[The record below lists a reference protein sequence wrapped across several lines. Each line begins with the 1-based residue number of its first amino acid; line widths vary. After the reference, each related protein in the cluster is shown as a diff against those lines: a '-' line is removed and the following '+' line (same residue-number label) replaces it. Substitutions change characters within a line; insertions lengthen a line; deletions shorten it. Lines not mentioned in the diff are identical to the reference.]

1 MDYENIKELLK
12 AEKHPL
18 KFGEILNKLHA
29 QKDELSGML
38 DEMTDGYILLCTKKG
53 TYALPEQLG
62 YIVGKMQRKERGFGF
77 LIPDT
82 DEGEGDI
89 FIPAGD
95 MNGAFGGDRVMA
107 SFSHRSGRDKRR
119 EGIVLKILERGR
131 TELVGT
137 FEQIPSGGFVVP
149 EDKSWGSDVFV
160 PRESRKGA
168 SDGDKV
174 VVKITKYEAKRGRNP
189 IGEIT
194 EVLGS
199 SSDIGVDILCI
210 IKEQGIKTDFDK
222 KTLEQAAQVG
232 AISKADLTGRLDLTG
247 KKVFTIDG
255 ADAKDL
261 DDAISISKTKE
272 GNFLL
277 GVHIADVS
285 NYVKPGTALDD
296 EAMERATSVYFVDR
310 VIPML
315 PENISNGICSLSE
328 GVLRLTMSCFME
340 ITPRGKVVNYDIRKS
355 FIKSAAR
362 LTYDEVNEIFDGDKG
377 LSKKRKQIVGDLHE
391 MKNLAE
397 TLTAARYRR
406 GSLELD
412 IDEAHIEVDKNGIP
426 VNISPRSRGASHKMI
441 EEFML
446 SANETVARHV
456 EYMQLPF
463 IYRVHAQPDPDKLK
477 EFLRF
482 SLNLGYHLKGSV
494 DDIRPKQLQEILDAA
509 NDTPEENVLHM
520 VMLRTMQ
527 KAVYSGT
534 NIGHFGLA
542 SECYCHFTSPIRRY
556 PDLIVHRILKGII
569 DGQLNEGYIK
579 QYGQRSAETA
589 RHCSE
594 RERQAMLAERAVD
607 DLKMTEY
614 MSHRIGEEFDAVIS
628 GVTDFGIFA
637 ELPNTVEGLIRMT
650 ALDDDYYV
658 FEEQGYLLRGQRHG
672 KVYKL
677 GQHIK
682 VRCINADIA
691 MRNIDFE
698 LAED

>member
-1 MDYENIKELLK
+1 MEYENIKELLK

-18 KFGEILNKLHA
+18 KFNEILTKLNA
-29 QKDELSGML
+29 DKGELSGML
-38 DEMTDGYILLCTKKG
+38 DEMIDGHMVLRTKKG

-62 YIVGKMQRKERGFGF
+62 YVIGKLQRKERGFGF
-77 LIPDT
+77 LIPD
-82 DEGEGDI
+82 EGDEDV
-89 FIPAGD
+89 FISASNMG
-95 MNGAFGGDRVMA
+95 GAFGGDYVMA
-107 SFSHRSGRDKRR
+107 SFSHRSAKDKRK
-119 EGIVLKILERGR
+119 EGIILKILERGR
-131 TELVGT
+131 SELVGT

-149 EDKSWGSDVFV
+149 EDKSWGSDIFI
-160 PRESRKGA
+160 PRESKMGA
-168 SDGDKV
+168 EAGDKV
-174 VVKITKYEAKRGRNP
+174 IAKIVKWETQRGRNP
-189 IGEIT
+189 IGTIT

-210 IKEQGIKTDFDK
+210 IKEKGIKTDFEK
-222 KTLEQAAQVG
+222 KTLQQAVQVG
-232 AISKADLTGRLDLTG
+232 QINKVDFQGRMDLTG

-261 DDAISISKTKE
+261 DDAISISKTKN

-285 NYVKPGTALDD
+285 NYVKPGTALDE
-296 EAMERATSVYFVDR
+296 EAFERATSVYFVDR

-315 PENISNGICSLSE
+315 PETISNGICSLSE

-340 ITPRGKVVNYDIRKS
+340 ITPRGKVVSYDIKKS
-355 FIKSAAR
+355 FIKSTAR
-362 LTYDEVNEIFDGDKG
+362 LTYTEVNEIYAGDKK
-377 LSKKRKQIVGDLHE
+377 SIKKRKAIYEDLHD

-397 TLTAARYRR
+397 SLTAARCRR

-412 IDEAHIEVDKNGIP
+412 IDEAHIEVDKDGIP
-426 VNISPRSRGASHKMI
+426 INISPRKRGTSHKMI

-446 SANETVARHV
+446 LANETVASHV
-456 EYMQLPF
+456 SHMELPF
-463 IYRVHAQPDPDKLK
+463 IYRVHAQPSPEKLK

-482 SLNLGYHLKGSV
+482 SQNLGYNLKGSS
-494 DDIRPKQLQEILDAA
+494 DDIQPRQLQEILDAA
-509 NDTPEENVLHM
+509 NDTPEEKVLQM
-520 VMLRTMQ
+520 IMLRTMQ
-527 KAVYSGT
+527 KAVYSS
-534 NIGHFGLA
+534 NNVGHFGLA
-542 SECYCHFTSPIRRY
+542 SERYCHFTSPIRRY

-569 DGQLNEGYIK
+569 DGKITEGYIK
-579 QYGQRSAETA
+579 YYGQKAGEIS
-589 RHCSE
+589 RHCSDKE
-594 RERQAMLAERAVD
+594 RSAMLAERAVD

-614 MSHRIGEEFDAVIS
+614 MSHHVGEEFDAVIS

-650 ALDDDYYV
+650 SLEDDYYV
-658 FEEQGYLLRGQRHG
+658 FEEQGYLLRGQRRG

-682 VRCINADIA
+682 IRCIKADIA

-698 LAED
+698 LVEE